1 MSEKPNQPASN
12 QLDGPSRYVSQNQ
25 AWELCVATLG
35 REPIDRF
42 EAAVTLEAHHGFPA
56 AEALAI
62 GRQFAQSGQIA
73 QSPTV
78 RAQVL
83 SGQSV
88 VTSPLVIPSPQ
99 PIKGKPR
106 SLRELEIGRLFG
118 EVVFIVSVL
127 MVGFWVSS
135 MTTELGI
142 GPVDHAWR
150 IALPVSL
157 GAQWFLRRR
166 YLSGEDGLGRLRRE
180 PLVAAAVLVIVALL
194 GFVGA
199 RWIGSVLALL
209 WSAGFLVARRG
220 WWLSQFV
227 VLIAAIN
234 VQRLVTNPKPL
245 LVGIAV
251 AVVVFALVG
260 VLTSPETDRKAS
272 PWHAGVLAAGVG
284 AGLGSLLVVEPE
296 FIWAVRIPLP
306 ILTVL
311 PSLLGSVWGA
321 AHVSSL
327 WKVLPDRLRATPLSS
342 SSGAAA
348 GRSVR
353 RLILMSIARVVALT
367 AIGSTLVLAWAN
379 HGRQTGHITDR
390 LLAAHAV
397 LAVAGLCVSLLEGFG
412 RAGLALACVLCG
424 LFAALWAPGWVG
436 ELFHIRS
443 FQPGTHLLVAAVVTM
458 TTSLIFLL
466 IQIRDP
472 ARSIAAGI

>member
-1 MSEKPNQPASN
+1 MNDQSGSGSSAFLQGYTPTAST
-12 QLDGPSRYVSQNQ
+12 SRDE
-25 AWELCVATLG
+25 AWQLCVGTLG

-56 AEALAI
+56 AEALSF
-62 GRQFAQSGQIA
+62 GRRFAQSGQISLA
-73 QSPTV
+73 PEK
-78 RAQVL
+78 A
-83 SGQSV
+83 
-88 VTSPLVIPSPQ
+88 PQ
-99 PIKGKPR
+99 PLTLTGLATAPKTSVQR
-106 SLRELEIGRLFG
+106 NLEFGRLFG
-118 EVVFIVSVL
+118 EVIFIVSVL

-180 PLVAAAVLVIVALL
+180 PIVAAAVLVVVAAL

-199 RWIGSVLALL
+199 RWIGSVLAIL

-220 WWLSQFV
+220 WWLPQFI
-227 VLIAAIN
+227 VLVAAIN
-234 VQRLVTNPKPL
+234 VQRLMTDPKPL
-245 LVGIAV
+245 LVGIAL
-251 AVVVFALVG
+251 AVVVFALIG
-260 VLTSPETDRKAS
+260 VLTSPETDRNAS

-296 FIWAVRIPLP
+296 FVWAVKIPLP

-327 WKVLPDRLRATPLSS
+327 WKVLPDRLRSTPLSS

-353 RLILMSIARVVALT
+353 RLILASIGRVVVLT
-367 AIGSTLVLAWAN
+367 AVGSVLVLLWA
-379 HGRQTGHITDR
+379 HHEKPSGHITDR

-412 RAGLALACVLCG
+412 RAGLALCCVLCG
-424 LFAALWAPGWVG
+424 LFAAAKGPSWVG
-436 ELFHIRS
+436 SLFDIKS

>member
-1 MSEKPNQPASN
+1 MIDQPAQNSFK
-12 QLDGPSRYVSQNQ
+12 QLPVSRDVRAVLPDT
-25 AWELCVATLG
+25 AWELCVSTLA

-56 AEALAI
+56 SEALAL
-62 GRQFAQSGQIA
+62 GRNFAHSGRIA
-73 QSPTV
+73 S
-78 RAQVL
+78 A
-83 SGQSV
+83 
-88 VTSPLVIPSPQ
+88 PLVSTERFSTQRLISPSSSPQ
-99 PIKGKPR
+99 TKAEETTERNLK
-106 SLRELEIGRLFG
+106 LARLFG

-180 PLVAAAVLVIVALL
+180 PIVAAAVLVLVAVL
-194 GFVGA
+194 GFAGA

-220 WWLSQFV
+220 WWLPQFV
-227 VLIAAIN
+227 VLVVAIN
-234 VQRLVTNPKPL
+234 VQRLVNDPKPL

-251 AVVVFALVG
+251 AVVAFALIG
-260 VLTSPETDRKAS
+260 VLTSPETDRNAS

-284 AGLGSLLVVEPE
+284 AGLGALLVVEPE

-327 WKVLPDRLRATPLSS
+327 WKVLPDRLRATPLSP

-353 RLILMSIARVVALT
+353 RLILTSIVRVVVLT
-367 AIGSTLVLAWAN
+367 TVGSVLVLAWAN
-379 HGRQTGHITDR
+379 HGKQSGHITDR
-390 LLAAHAV
+390 LLAAHAA

-412 RAGLALACVLCG
+412 RAGLALSCVLCG
-424 LFAALWAPGWVG
+424 LFAALRGPSWVSS
-436 ELFHIRS
+436 LFHVKT

-458 TTSLIFLL
+458 TSSLIFLL

>member
-1 MSEKPNQPASN
+1 MMEQPGQNLLNPVPSSSDTRSVSPSE
-12 QLDGPSRYVSQNQ
+12 
-25 AWELCVATLG
+25 AWKLCLTTLG

-62 GRQFAQSGQIA
+62 GRHLAQSGHIA
-73 QSPTV
+73 HTAVDSV
-78 RAQVL
+78 RKLVSHPSRLDTTKHGTTAKT
-83 SGQSV
+83 STERSV
-88 VTSPLVIPSPQ
+88 
-99 PIKGKPR
+99 
-106 SLRELEIGRLFG
+106 EFGRLFG
-118 EVVFIVSVL
+118 EIIFIISVL

-166 YLSGEDGLGRLRRE
+166 YLSGEEGLGRLRRE
-180 PLVAAAVLVIVALL
+180 PLVAAAVLAIVALL
-194 GFVGA
+194 GFIGA

-220 WWLSQFV
+220 WWFPQFV
-227 VLIAAIN
+227 VLVAAIN
-234 VQRLVTNPKPL
+234 VQQLVTNPKPL
-245 LVGIAV
+245 LVGIALT
-251 AVVVFALVG
+251 AVVFAMIA
-260 VLTSPETDRKAS
+260 VLTSPETDRNAS

-296 FIWAVRIPLP
+296 FVWAVRIPLP

-327 WKVLPDRLRATPLSS
+327 WQVLPDRLRATPLSS

-353 RLILMSIARVVALT
+353 RLILASIARVALLT
-367 AIGSTLVLAWAN
+367 AIGSALILLWA
-379 HGRQTGHITDR
+379 GQGKQSGHITDR

-412 RAGLALACVLCG
+412 RAGLALSCVLCG
-424 LFAALWAPGWVG
+424 LFAALRGPDWAAS
-436 ELFHIRS
+436 LFDITS